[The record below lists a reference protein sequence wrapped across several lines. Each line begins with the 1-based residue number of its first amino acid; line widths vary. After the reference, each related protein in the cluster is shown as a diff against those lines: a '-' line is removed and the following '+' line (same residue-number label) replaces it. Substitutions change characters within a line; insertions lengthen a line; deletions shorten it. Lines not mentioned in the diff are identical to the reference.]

1 MCPARIS
8 VLLALFVVGQALP
21 GRVAPAQEA
30 AVQIVLFYSP
40 TCPHCEEVIT
50 GVLPLIFEDY
60 GGAPKVWSITSP
72 ERAEAVVH
80 LVANSRLKMLLIDA
94 SWPTGQ
100 HLYRASIQD
109 FELPTDREGVP
120 QLVIGDTVLVGSEE
134 IPQRL
139 PLLIQQGLD
148 AGGTPWPQITD
159 LEQLVAVVAQETR
172 AFALGDLEK
181 GVEAEQ
187 EITSDIDSAAP
198 PALTEAEVD
207 RAMQGP
213 AVATSS
219 RLETISL
226 GRTTLAQRFGRDPLG
241 NGLAAA
247 VLAVMLVSV
256 FLIWRWAGVGSPTKP
271 PGHAIP
277 ILALVGMGV
286 ASYLSYVEVQHV
298 MAVCGPV
305 GDCNAVQ
312 QSEYARLFGVLPVGV
327 LGLAGYVAILAA
339 WFLSRERFGRVA
351 LWAKLGLLVTTV
363 IGTLFSIYLAFLEP
377 FVIGATCAWCLASAV
392 ILTLLMWLS
401 ARPGV
406 DAWKRLRVRRV
417 AISM

>member
-1 MCPARIS
+1 MNAKVTFILPARIS
-8 VLLALFVVGQALP
+8 VLLALFVVGQALL

-30 AVQIVLFYSP
+30 AVQVVLFYSP

-50 GVLPLIFEDY
+50 GVLPLIFEHY
-60 GGAPKVWSITSP
+60 GGAPKVWSITTP
-72 ERAEAVVH
+72 ERAEAVIH
-80 LVANSRLKMLLIDA
+80 LVANSRLKMLLIDT

-100 HLYRASIQD
+100 HLYRASIQG

-148 AGGTPWPQITD
+148 AGGTPWPEITD
-159 LEQLVAVVAQETR
+159 LEQLVAVVARETR

-181 GVEAEQ
+181 GEEA
-187 EITSDIDSAAP
+187 A
-198 PALTEAEVD
+198 EAIE
-207 RAMQGP
+207 GP

-219 RLETISL
+219 RLETIKL
-226 GRTTLAQRFGRDPLG
+226 GRATLAQRFGRDPLG

-256 FLIWRWAGVGSPTKP
+256 FLIWKWAGVESPTKP

-363 IGTLFSIYLAFLEP
+363 IGTLFSIYLTFLEP

-392 ILTLLMWLS
+392 ILTTLMWLS

-406 DAWKRLRVRRV
+406 DAWKRLRVRRA